1 MSGRLLSYH
10 ADGRDF
16 EGVVVTPST
25 SDEGPGLL
33 MVPNWLGVTENAVAR
48 GERFAAMGYLVL
60 VVDVFGVGSR
70 PANME
75 EAAAQAEKIRA
86 HPQTTRDIMTEAAKA
101 LRAQSVLLKS
111 APLATIGFCLGG
123 GIALEYARSGAELAA
138 AVSVHGDL
146 ITSLPAAE
154 GEVKASVLAL
164 HGSTDPIS
172 PKTQRDAFEAEM
184 TGARADW
191 HLMVF
196 GGRRHAF
203 TDLGADNE
211 VAKYDRFAEEWSY
224 SLSDR
229 FIKDALARRGLPSGR
244 AFA

>member
-1 MSGRLLSYH
+1 MSGRPLSYH

-16 EGVVVTPST
+16 EGVVVTPSAL
-25 SDEGPGLL
+25 DEGPGLL

-48 GERFAAMGYLVL
+48 GERFAAIGYLVL
-60 VVDVFGVGSR
+60 VVDVFGVDSR

-75 EAAAQAEKIRA
+75 EAAVQAENIRD
-86 HPQTTRDIMTEAAKA
+86 HPQTTRDIMAAAAMA
-101 LRAQSVLLKS
+101 LQAQSSLLKS

-123 GIALEYARSGAELAA
+123 GIALEYARSGANLAA

-146 ITSLPAAE
+146 ITSLPAVQ
-154 GEVKASVLAL
+154 GEVKASLLAL

-172 PKTQRDAFEAEM
+172 PKAQRDAFEAEM
-184 TGARADW
+184 THARADW

-196 GGRRHAF
+196 GDRRHAF

-211 VAKYDRFAEEWSY
+211 VAKYDRFADEWSY
-224 SLSDR
+224 FLSDR
-229 FIKDALARRGLPSGR
+229 FIKDALARRGLSSGWVL
-244 AFA
+244 A